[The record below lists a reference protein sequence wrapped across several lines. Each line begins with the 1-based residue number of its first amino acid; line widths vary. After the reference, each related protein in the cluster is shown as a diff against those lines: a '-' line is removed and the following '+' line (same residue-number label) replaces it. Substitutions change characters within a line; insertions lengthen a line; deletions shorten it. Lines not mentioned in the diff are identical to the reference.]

1 MPAAAANSS
10 YVYSNQSP
18 EQSEATKTFAQVD
31 SDSKDPE
38 LPEVSEEV

>member
-10 YVYSNQSP
+10 YVYNNQSP

-31 SDSKDPE
+31 SDQKDSE
-38 LPEVSEEV
+38 LPEVTEEV